1 LFSFQ
6 ELHAPDEGKKCNSRS
21 ENQCRAQEEKKSME
35 REKGRGDVLWL
46 TFLLR
51 QQRLRRGAS
60 AAIAAAAEAQEEGE
74 QQEEADAGGGT
85 H

>member
-1 LFSFQ
+1 MREKNATVDPRTSA
-6 ELHAPDEGKKCNSRS
+6 ELKKRRKAWRGKK
-21 ENQCRAQEEKKSME
+21 A
-35 REKGRGDVLWL
+35 GGDVLWL

>member
-1 LFSFQ
+1 MFFFQ
-6 ELHAPDEGKKCNSRS
+6 ELRAPDE
-21 ENQCRAQEEKKSME
+21 EKIATVDPRTSAELQDQKESM
-35 REKGRGDVLWL
+35 GDVLWL